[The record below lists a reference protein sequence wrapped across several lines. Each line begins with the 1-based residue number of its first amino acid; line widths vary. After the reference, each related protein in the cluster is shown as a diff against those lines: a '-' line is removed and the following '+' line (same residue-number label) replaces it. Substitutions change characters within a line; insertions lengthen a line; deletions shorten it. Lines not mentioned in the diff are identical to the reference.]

1 MAKQETLNRIQNMAI
16 SQSAY
21 RKYITDTT
29 QDTTNT
35 FYAVVAEGGGATIS
49 TVDDV
54 ATTVTSWTLPGGG
67 VLLGDFTNLQ
77 LSSGKVQC
85 HSKIPIV

>member
-1 MAKQETLNRIQNMAI
+1 MAGQDTLNRTTNLAI

-35 FYAVVAEGGGATIS
+35 FYAVVAEGGGASIS
-49 TVDDV
+49 TFDDVDD
-54 ATTVTSWTLPGGG
+54 TVTSWALPGGG
-67 VLLGDFTNLQ
+67 ILLGEITNLQ

-85 HSKIPIV
+85 HSKSPIV